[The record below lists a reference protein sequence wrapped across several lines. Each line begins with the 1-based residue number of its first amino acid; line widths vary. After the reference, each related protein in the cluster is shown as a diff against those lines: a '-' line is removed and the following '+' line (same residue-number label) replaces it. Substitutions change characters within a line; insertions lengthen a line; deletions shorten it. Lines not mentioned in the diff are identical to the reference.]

1 VKIAHKLLN
10 KIMTKTFDQ
19 ICKGILG
26 EMVTTPTTPTVT
38 PGQTP
43 KPGTPAP
50 NQPTTQNQQNSSQD
64 LPEEVTKLFIAAKTP
79 QEVNAAYLKL
89 QELNKTK
96 PTQPAPQPNAVNQQ
110 A

>member
-1 VKIAHKLLN
+1 
-10 KIMTKTFDQ
+10 MTKTFDQ

-26 EMVTTPTTPTVT
+26 EMITTPTMA

-50 NQPTTQNQQNSSQD
+50 GQPATQTQQNSQD

-79 QEVNAAYLKL
+79 QDVNAAYLKL

-96 PTQPAPQPNAVNQQ
+96 PTQPAPQPNAANQQ